1 MADKN
6 KQGEYYS
13 RPAKLGKWEGFKQFL
28 WNSETSELLGRTGG
42 SWGKLKKIS
51 IEKKNL
57 FLFSNISFDELRNI
71 MERGKKHGGLFFSP
85 SIHFSYSFNKK
96 LKAIAIN

>member
-28 WNSETSELLGRTGG
+28 WNSETSECLGRTGG
-42 SWGKLKKIS
+42 SWGKLKKYFKDIFFFFPGCYVTQNCM
-51 IEKKNL
+51 K
-57 FLFSNISFDELRNI
+57 LFSVR
-71 MERGKKHGGLFFSP
+71 KKHGGLSHWAG
-85 SIHFSYSFNKK
+85 ITYN
-96 LKAIAIN
+96 LKYTF